1 MRSDDHTLRG
11 EFAAVPAI
19 ALSIE
24 VPLVFGS
31 QDPHPFCDHEDFFK
45 TQLAGSKSPVRR
57 TLHHGRATPNCRFTP
72 GSGHF
77 VAPHEPPLRATSGSG
92 IWIAFGVN

>member
-1 MRSDDHTLRG
+1 MRSDYHNFACRIGSG
-11 EFAAVPAI
+11 ERYPA
-19 ALSIE
+19 SIE

-31 QDPHPFCDHEDFFK
+31 QDQHLLCGQADFFT

-57 TLHHGRATPNCRFTP
+57 TLHRERATPNCRFTP

-77 VAPHEPPLRATSGSG
+77 VAPHEPPLRAICRHCG
-92 IWIAFGVN
+92 ANA